1 MDKLDELVQLI
12 LEYVD
17 YSQEKFMD
25 KWEKE
30 GKRDHSPVFSFSFT
44 EEGGKMFELADLLLQ
59 EADYGGEGK
68 IYKGFTKYHRIPTTS
83 AVRDFCDKLEGVLME
98 KGIYPSDY
106 LPDQLAAEAIALLP
120 RIPKTLKKH
129 TGYELLSL
137 DGDILMSDAEEGAV
151 RLSDGNYL
159 IFYFEDSEVQYRKF
173 GSSDGGL

>member
-1 MDKLDELVQLI
+1 
-12 LEYVD
+12 
-17 YSQEKFMD
+17 
-25 KWEKE
+25 
-30 GKRDHSPVFSFSFT
+30 
-44 EEGGKMFELADLLLQ
+44 
-59 EADYGGEGK
+59 
-68 IYKGFTKYHRIPTTS
+68 
-83 AVRDFCDKLEGVLME
+83 ME

>member
-1 MDKLDELVQLI
+1 MDKLNVLAHILI
-12 LEYVD
+12 L
-17 YSQEKFMD
+17 
-25 KWEKE
+25 
-30 GKRDHSPVFSFSFT
+30 
-44 EEGGKMFELADLLLQ
+44 